1 MAEGSPERLSMN
13 SDGGSDLDVF
23 GSHLS
28 DADWLERVRQ
38 AQSTKPLGRLGPY
51 ELIEEICR
59 GAQGVVFR
67 ARQPNTNRDVALK
80 RLLAGSFA
88 TPSMRGRFEREV
100 EAVTSLNHPNV
111 VTVYGMEIVGGQPLL
126 AMEWIDGRPVD
137 KWAAGNGSDRRDVR
151 EILHVFVR
159 ICDAVNH
166 AHQRGVI
173 HRDLKPPNILID
185 EKDEPRVLDFG
196 LAKLTSTDDSGQA
209 GLTLT
214 KDFIGT
220 PAYASPEQAAGKQ
233 DEVDIRTDVYALG
246 VILFQLLTGELP
258 YRADL
263 NIPELLLA
271 IQNDEPD
278 RPSTIVSTIDS
289 DIDAI
294 VLKALAKDPG
304 QRYQS
309 VDAFQSDIQRFLSGD
324 AVLAHPPSAL
334 YQFRKLIRRHRMPFA
349 FAATVLFLVVAFG
362 GATGLLAI
370 REANARKSAES
381 ISTFLRQMLASVNPE
396 TARGSD
402 QTTLRMILD
411 RAARRIETELTDQPE
426 VQATLWMTIA
436 GTYGAMSRFEEAE
449 RHIRSALAT
458 RRELF
463 GEKHVDVAAC
473 LDLLG
478 ELKQENGHYE
488 EAETLLRDA
497 LAMREELLDPEHPDV
512 ARSQD
517 HLGVLMEVVGKPD
530 ESASHLRKAL
540 EIRRKTLGNEHPDVA
555 KSLNNLALYHMYRRT
570 KQDYEAAEPLLEEA
584 LAIQHLSYDEDH
596 PALCGTLLSLAEV
609 HREKEEFDDAEKLY
623 LKIIEIRLNA
633 LGPDHPNVALTRDNL
648 ATLYVRKGDYA
659 AAEPMFREVLRS
671 RRQTFNDG
679 PHREVGTSLNNLAG
693 LLHRTGDYE
702 EAESLF
708 LEAADVYR
716 KALGDDHFWV
726 SIALWNLT
734 KVYELRGNCEAALPV
749 LSECL
754 AIRRAHVPAG
764 HWRIAEVNCRLGACL
779 TALGRFEEAE
789 PLLTEGYPIIAE
801 QRGKQHRITRE
812 VLEEVIQLYEQ
823 WGEPDEA
830 ARWREMDSPAS
841 SPADSDSS
849 GGG

>member
-1 MAEGSPERLSMN
+1 MAEGPTERLATE
-13 SDGGSDLDVF
+13 SDGGSDLDLF
-23 GSHLS
+23 GLHLS
-28 DADWLERVRQ
+28 DADWLKRLRQ

-51 ELIEEICR
+51 ELIEEISR
-59 GAQGVVFR
+59 GAQGVIFR

-111 VTVYGMEIVGGQPLL
+111 VTVYGVEMVDGQPLL
-126 AMEWIDGRPVD
+126 AMEWIDGRAVD
-137 KWAAGNGSDRRDVR
+137 QWAAGDDGGRRNAR
-151 EILHVFVR
+151 EILNVFVL

-173 HRDLKPPNILID
+173 HRDLKPSNILID
-185 EKDEPRVLDFG
+185 QGGEPRVLDFG
-196 LAKLTSTDDSGQA
+196 LAKLTSADDSGQA

-220 PAYASPEQAAGKQ
+220 PAYASPEQAAGKH

-246 VILFQLLTGELP
+246 VILFQLLTGKLP
-258 YRADL
+258 YRPDL
-263 NIPELLLA
+263 NIAELLLA

-278 RPSTIVSTIDS
+278 RPSVIVPTIDA

-294 VLKALAKDPG
+294 VLKALAKEAG

-309 VDAFQSDIQRFLSGD
+309 LDAFQSDIQRFLSGD

-349 FAATVLFLVVAFG
+349 FAATVLLLVVAFG
-362 GATGLLAI
+362 GATGLLAL
-370 REANARKSAES
+370 REAKARKSAEVLS
-381 ISTFLRQMLASVNPE
+381 NFMMQMLASVNPE

-411 RAARRIETELTDQPE
+411 EAARRIETELTDEPE

-436 GTYGAMSRFEEAE
+436 GTYAAMARFEEAE
-449 RHIRSALAT
+449 RHTRSALAT

-463 GEKHVDVAAC
+463 GEKHVAVAEC

-478 ELKQENGHYE
+478 ELAQEMGRYE

-497 LAMREELLDPEHPDV
+497 LAMREELLDPAHPDV

-530 ESASHLRKAL
+530 ESASRLRKAL
-540 EIRRKTLGNEHPDVA
+540 EIRRKTLGNKHPDVA
-555 KSLNNLALYHMYRRT
+555 KSLNNLAQYHMYRRT
-570 KQDYEAAEPLLEEA
+570 KQDYEAAQPLLNEA
-584 LAIQHLSYDEDH
+584 LAIQQLSYEEDH
-596 PALCGTLLSLAEV
+596 PALCGTLENLAEV
-609 HREKEEFDDAEKLY
+609 HRENEEFDDAEELY
-623 LKIIEIRLNA
+623 LKILDIRLNT

-648 ATLYVRKGDYA
+648 AILYVRTGDYA

-671 RRQTFNDG
+671 RRQTFSDG

-726 SIALWNLT
+726 SIVLYNLT

-754 AIRRAHVPAG
+754 TIRQAHVPAG
-764 HWRIAEVNCRLGACL
+764 HWRIAEINCRLGARL
-779 TALGRFEEAE
+779 TALGRYEEAE

-801 QRGKQHRITRE
+801 QRGEQHRITRD
-812 VLEEVIQLYEQ
+812 VLTEVIQLYER
-823 WGEPDEA
+823 WDKPTEA
-830 ARWREMDSPAS
+830 ARWREMD
-841 SPADSDSS
+841 PADPSHAESESSD
-849 GGG
+849 GG